1 MTSLFDDEDRK
12 KLGGQDFSLGDQSTK
27 RDLESGSDDSK
38 KDSKDKGSKGSRF
51 KLPFSKKDKNEG
63 EDDWKLQ
70 VGRDVESAPAS
81 PFGEAYTINKEN
93 DVPTE
98 KELKKQKKGK
108 SGLTLGQK
116 YGGRRRT
123 FGFMMI
129 ILIVIAFLVLFNT
142 IRSGSFVSK
151 SDVEDEV
158 SEAITN
164 ETSQNFPTGL
174 GAMRVEAFTR
184 VYGTW
189 DYKTPSARAADLS
202 PFLAPG
208 VDPQAGWNTKGQQK
222 VIYSAVSPEP
232 EIVGKNRAVYDATYQ
247 IEDGTW
253 RCVKV
258 PVYAYKPTDKREGPT
273 DSWSFSV
280 SANPAPVSCP
290 LSVGVPDFEANEFD
304 NTDSEAADTLRE
316 QFFPGFFSAWATSN
330 ADTLRQYM
338 APNVKTF
345 GLGGAYKD
353 KPDISEVQLPIGSEE
368 EKAQPDKLYNAYV
381 TVKFVDQ
388 NDSEV
393 AATYKVP
400 VSYTGTRWQ
409 VMGEPEAIVQD
420 PKASSS
426 GSKIEGKDT
435 SEDAEQEEYATPDP
449 QNDSD
454 QGDEDTT
461 VPPPSDGGE

>member
-12 KLGGQDFSLGDQSTK
+12 KLGGQDFSLGNQSTK
-27 RDLESGSDDSK
+27 RDLDASQNEDAE
-38 KDSKDKGSKGSRF
+38 KDKSKDGKKGLKFLSF
-51 KLPFSKKDKNEG
+51 FKKDKDD
-63 EDDWKLQ
+63 EDNWNLN
-70 VGRDVESAPAS
+70 VGSDLESAPLS
-81 PFGEAYTINKEN
+81 PFGEAYTINDES
-93 DVPTE
+93 DMPSE

-116 YGGRRRT
+116 YGGRRKQ
-123 FGFMMI
+123 FGIMMI
-129 ILIVIAFLVLFNT
+129 VIIVMALMTLWNFFHA
-142 IRSGSFVSK
+142 GSFVSD
-151 SDVEDEV
+151 SDVDDKV
-158 SEAITN
+158 SEAISS

-174 GAMRVEAFTR
+174 GAMRVESFTR

-222 VIYSAVSPEP
+222 VIYSAVSPTP
-232 EIVGKNRAVYDATYQ
+232 QIVDKNRAVYDATYQ

-280 SANPAPVSCP
+280 SANPTPVSCP
-290 LSVGVPDFEANEFD
+290 LSVGVPDFKGNDFS

-338 APNVKTF
+338 APDVKTF

-353 KPDISEVQLPIGSEE
+353 KPEITDVQLPIGSEE
-368 EKAQPDKLYNAYV
+368 EKAQPDKMYNAYV
-381 TVKFVDQ
+381 TVKFTDQ
-388 NDSEV
+388 NDSDV
-393 AATYKVP
+393 TATYKVP

-409 VMGEPEAIVQD
+409 VVGEPEAIVQD
-420 PKASSS
+420 PKASSD
-426 GSKIEGKDT
+426 GSKVEGKDT
-435 SEDAEQEEYATPDP
+435 SEDAEDQEYATPDP
-449 QNDSD
+449 ENDSE
-454 QGDEDTT
+454 QGDEEAP
-461 VPPPSDGGE
+461 VPEPSDGGK

>member
-12 KLGGQDFSLGDQSTK
+12 KLSGQDFSLGDQSTK
-27 RDLESGSDDSK
+27 RNLESDSDDSEKESK
-38 KDSKDKGSKGSRF
+38 KPKF
-51 KLPFSKKDKNEG
+51 KLPFSKKKDDE
-63 EDDWKLQ
+63 EDNWNLQ
-70 VGRDVESAPAS
+70 VGSDVDSAPAS
-81 PFGEAYTINKEN
+81 PFGEAYTINKET

-98 KELKKQKKGK
+98 RELKKQKKGK
-108 SGLTLGQK
+108 SGLSLGQK
-116 YGGRRRT
+116 YGGRRRQL
-123 FGFMMI
+123 G
-129 ILIVIAFLVLFNT
+129 ILMIVIIVAALMTLYNF
-142 IRSGSFVSK
+142 IHAGSLVSK
-151 SDVEDEV
+151 SDVDDTV
-158 SEAITN
+158 SEAISN

-222 VIYSAVSPEP
+222 VIYSAVSSTP
-232 EIVGKNRAVYDATYQ
+232 EIVDKNRAVYDATYQ

-258 PVYAYKPTDKREGPT
+258 PVYAYKPKDKREGPT

-290 LSVGVPDFEANEFD
+290 LSVGVPDFKGNDFS
-304 NTDSEAADTLRE
+304 NTDSDAADTLRE

-353 KPDISEVQLPIGSEE
+353 KPEVSEVQLPIGGEE

-381 TVKFVDQ
+381 TVKFTDKS
-388 NDSEV
+388 DSDV
-393 AATYKVP
+393 TATYKVP

-420 PKASSS
+420 PKASSD
-426 GSKIEGKDT
+426 GSKAEGKDM
-435 SEDAEQEEYATPDP
+435 SDDAEQNEYATPDP

-454 QGDEDTT
+454 QGDENTT
-461 VPPPSDGGE
+461 VPPASDGGK